1 MGHTQNQSK
10 PFLTEI
16 KKQIISFQKPFIL
29 SRYHMLKAESI
40 YLFWLKTVILTPGKT
55 TVGASQLY
63 LLDVKQ

>member
-1 MGHTQNQSK
+1 
-10 PFLTEI
+10 
-16 KKQIISFQKPFIL
+16 
-29 SRYHMLKAESI
+29 MLKAESI